1 PYTTLFRSLAVVAV
15 YFVVPDQTRQDQ
27 PAVQVASGVAVAARQ
42 QMRVAVSMIQSA
54 VARVGYTAV
63 HSPINLLIFSYSHCR
78 PDASHDPVLDLVP
91 DAAAWHAY
99 VEHGPAVVA
108 GSEQVA

>member
-1 PYTTLFRSLAVVAV
+1 
-15 YFVVPDQTRQDQ
+15 
-27 PAVQVASGVAVAARQ
+27 
-42 QMRVAVSMIQSA
+42 MRVAVSMIQSV

-99 VEHGPAVVA
+99 VEHGLVAVA
-108 GSEQVA
+108 GSEQVAQIQHHVAVAPVVAAVRMIVVEIGRASCRDRMEFL